1 MRILTSLAVYFVV
14 AFCGAAA
21 SAAQQAGPTDEAVAA
36 GPAHTRYT
44 DYTPRT
50 NDEIALVNA
59 EDQWCDA
66 TIKRDK
72 ASLEDVFAD
81 DLIYLTA
88 KGSMNKAQTIVD
100 YLTETQILTLRLTEV
115 LIRVYGDAAVVTSHV
130 HVRYKS
136 EGKVV
141 EDIHPSTDV
150 FVKRQGRW
158 RLVST

>member
-1 MRILTSLAVYFVV
+1 MRSVIFGCLLCLAAV
-14 AFCGAAA
+14 G
-21 SAAQQAGPTDEAVAA
+21 SHAQ
-36 GPAHTRYT
+36 YT
-44 DYTPRT
+44 DYTPGT

-66 TIKRDK
+66 AIKRDK
-72 ASLEDVFAD
+72 ARLEEVFAD

-88 KGSMNKAQTIVD
+88 KGSMNKSQTIAD
-100 YLTETQILTLRLTEV
+100 YLTGTQILALRLTEV
-115 LIRVYGDAAVVTSHV
+115 LIRIYGDSAVVTSHV

-136 EGKVV
+136 DGKVIK
-141 EDIHPSTDV
+141 EIHPSTDV